1 MTQFISERGFVEI
14 NGAPL
19 YYEVAGEGYPLV
31 LIHAG
36 VADSRMWD
44 GHFEVFARQYR
55 VVRYD
60 WRGAGK
66 STVPAR
72 PFAMHEELGELLKH
86 LGIARA
92 HVVGISYGGQI
103 ALDFTLAHPEM
114 VEKLVLV
121 AAGPSGDKP
130 ALEQIAYGEAE
141 DAALEA
147 GDLDGATEITL
158 RTWVDG
164 PKRQP
169 GEVDPA
175 VRERVRVMQ
184 RAAYEIPAPD
194 GADTIELDPPAIGRL
209 SEVKAPTLVMV
220 GDYDLQP
227 KVEQARWLAN
237 EIAGAQLAVFEGVAH
252 MVNMEKPEEFN
263 QQVLAFLSK

>member
-1 MTQFISERGFVEI
+1 MAQSKNAGFVEI

-19 YYEVAGEGYPLV
+19 YYEVAGEGFPLV

-44 GHFEVFARQYR
+44 EQVAAFAPQYR

-60 WRGAGK
+60 WRGAGR
-66 STVPAR
+66 SAIPAV
-72 PFAMHEELGELLKH
+72 PFAQHEELRELFQH

-92 HVVGISYGGQI
+92 HVVGLSYGSLI

-114 VEKLVLV
+114 VEKLVL
-121 AAGPSGDKP
+121 AAPGVSGSQPS
-130 ALEQIAYGEAE
+130 AEQMQYNEAE
-141 DAALEA
+141 EAALEA
-147 GDLDGATEITL
+147 GELDGATEITL

-164 PKRQP
+164 PGRGP
-169 GEVDPA
+169 GEVNPA
-175 VRERVRVMQ
+175 VRERVRAMQ
-184 RAAYEIPAPD
+184 RQAYEIPIPE
-194 GADTIELDPPAIGRL
+194 GAEELDLEPPAIGRL
-209 SEVKAPTLVMV
+209 SEVKAPTLIIV

-227 KVEQARWLAN
+227 KVEQARSMAE
-237 EIAGAQLAVFEGVAH
+237 EIAGAQLVVFPGVAH

-263 QQVLAFLSK
+263 RAVLDFLNR